1 METKQAKPIRAK
13 YWWVTLL
20 VGIIAVICG
29 IWVFSHPVASY
40 YTLAIYFA
48 VMLFVLGINEIVN
61 AVDHR
66 KTRNWGWG
74 LAMGILDVVIGFILI
89 LNIHLSAVMLPY
101 VLGFLLMF
109 WGIGFIVW
117 ATDLQALKVKN
128 WGWMLACGILT
139 MLFAFM
145 IIFHPV
151 FGAWNIVMWTGLALL
166 FGGIS
171 AIILSFSQ
179 KRY

>member
-1 METKQAKPIRAK
+1 METTHTKPIRSK

-20 VGIIAVICG
+20 VGILAVVCG
-29 IWVFSHPVASY
+29 LWVFTHPIASY
-40 YTLAIYFA
+40 LTLAVYFA
-48 VMLFVLGINEIVN
+48 VMLFVLGISEIIN
-61 AVDHR
+61 SIDHK

-89 LNIHLSAVMLPY
+89 LHIDLSATMLPY
-101 VLGFLLMF
+101 VLGFILMY
-109 WGIGFIVW
+109 WGIGFIMW
-117 ATDLQALKVKN
+117 AIDLQTLKVKN
-128 WGWMLACGILT
+128 WGWVLVGGILT

-151 FGAWNIVMWTGLALL
+151 LGVWNIVLWTGLALL

-171 AIILSFSQ
+171 AIVLSFSQ
-179 KRY
+179 RRY